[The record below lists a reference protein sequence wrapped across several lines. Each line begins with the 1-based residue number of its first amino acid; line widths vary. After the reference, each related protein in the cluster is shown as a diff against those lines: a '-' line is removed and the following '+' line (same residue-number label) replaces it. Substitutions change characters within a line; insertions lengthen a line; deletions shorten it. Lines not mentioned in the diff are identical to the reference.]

1 MKYRMLAALTAAALT
16 AGLLSGCKSSTPAN
30 TLTFLNSKGEIQGAL
45 EEVAD
50 LYTKKTGITVE
61 IIAAPAGTTPFEKIS
76 QMYTSGN
83 PPILAML
90 DTTDVVQIAETRA
103 LDLSDER
110 WVADAGSHA
119 YRIDGKVYSF
129 PMGIEGK
136 GLIYNKTLIEKTLGE
151 AFHPEEYNTLDKLT
165 ALFARLSEK
174 GVTPMLISK
183 EDWSLGSHYA
193 GFLYESQ
200 SENIED
206 VDAFV
211 DSLRAGK
218 VSLIDNP
225 RFNQLMDTFDLL
237 AANNYYKKDPL
248 SADYSLDPSFLTDGD
263 VAFWFNGNWAWPN
276 LDAFLTG
283 LPDPPELGLMPLPL
297 GNDENDFVNNYL
309 IGTGSK
315 QIIIDKVKATPEQQQ
330 MAKDFLNGL
339 VYDEEGQAAMVTS
352 LQMVPAFSNITLQ
365 PADPLGQSIKAYVDK
380 NRTIFGP
387 MLPSDHWSYVGAYM
401 QKYLDG
407 QYDRAGLARD
417 IEAYWKSKGA

>member
-1 MKYRMLAALTAAALT
+1 M
-16 AGLLSGCKSSTPAN
+16 
-30 TLTFLNSKGEIQGAL
+30 
-45 EEVAD
+45 D
-50 LYTKKTGITVE
+50 
-61 IIAAPAGTTPFEKIS
+61 
-76 QMYTSGN
+76 TSGN

-119 YRIDGKVYSF
+119 YASTASVYSF

-330 MAKDFLNGL
+330 MAKDFLNWL
-339 VYDEEGQAAMVTS
+339 VYDEEGQAAMVTLAADGYRPFPTS
-352 LQMVPAFSNITLQ
+352 RCSPPTRSVRASRPMWTKTAPFSARCCPATTGRMSALICRNTSTASITAPGWPRISKPTGNPRAPD
-365 PADPLGQSIKAYVDK
+365 PAACIRLKGKG
-380 NRTIFGP
+380 GP
-387 MLPSDHWSYVGAYM
+387 
-401 QKYLDG
+401 
-407 QYDRAGLARD
+407 D
-417 IEAYWKSKGA
+417 IEKKRPSLAISSCS